1 MNYTLHQLKVFLK
14 VAEHESIT
22 KASEELFLTQPA
34 VSIQLK
40 KLQEQFTIPLT
51 EVVGRKLYVTDFGKE
66 IAVAAERIL
75 NEVDAINYKTIQ
87 YKNQLGGR
95 LKISVA
101 STGKYVMP
109 YFLADFMHK
118 HKGVDLVMDVTNKT
132 FVVKSL
138 EQNEVD
144 FALVSVIPNVLK
156 TDSLQ
161 LLQNKLFLV
170 GSPKLEGDHLADKR
184 KLFEDHP
191 LLLREPG
198 SATRNALEDFIRT
211 NDLHVLKKV
220 ELTSNEAVKQAVI
233 AGLGYTIMPL
243 IGIKNELKNG
253 ELEIIPFKGLPI
265 VTQWNLI
272 WLKSKNLSP
281 VAKAFLEYL
290 KEEKEEI
297 VRTTFSWYEQYAAFE
312 QRT

>member
-1 MNYTLHQLKVFLK
+1 MHYTLHQLKVFLK

-22 KASEELFLTQPA
+22 RASEDLFLTQPA

-95 LKISVA
+95 LKLSVA

-109 YFLADFMHK
+109 YFLTDFMHL
-118 HKGVDLVMDVTNKT
+118 HKGIDLVMDVTNKT

-144 FALVSVIPNVLK
+144 FALVSVIPNELK
-156 TDSLQ
+156 TESMQ

-170 GSPKLEGDHLADKR
+170 GSPKLDGDHKTDKR
-184 KLFEDHP
+184 KIFENYP

-198 SATRNALEDFIRT
+198 SATRNALEEFIRI
-211 NDLHVLKKV
+211 NDLPVPKKV
-220 ELTSNEAVKQAVI
+220 VLTSNEAVKQAVV

-253 ELEIIPFKGLPI
+253 DLEIIPYEGLPI

-272 WLKSKNLSP
+272 WLKAKKLSP
-281 VAKAFLEYL
+281 VSLAFLEYL
-290 KEEKEEI
+290 RAEKERI
-297 VRTTFSWYEQYAAFE
+297 VNTTFSWYEDY
-312 QRT
+312 